1 MAKRGKA
8 KGGRVTPKAAPG
20 RYTPP
25 IPRAKKVSPL
35 WVPTVMF
42 TCLGVGMVL
51 IIANYLDVL
60 PGGTNN
66 WYLLVGLGLIT
77 AGFVTAT
84 QYR

>member
-1 MAKRGKA
+1 
-8 KGGRVTPKAAPG
+8 
-20 RYTPP
+20 
-25 IPRAKKVSPL
+25 
-35 WVPTVMF
+35 MF